1 MPKICFTLIFLFFSF
16 ADLLAQKEIK
26 NNNISAEIS
35 TEIEAIITAKSAK
48 SFNGMVLISENG
60 KVIYSKIIGFS
71 DADKKTPLK
80 ENDQF
85 VIGSISKQITAVL
98 VLREVEKKRLDL
110 HIPIRKYLPNL
121 TQTWADSVTTHHLLT
136 HTHGIT
142 ALDKPLSFSAG
153 TKYAYSQLGYEL
165 LSKIIEKTSGK
176 SFEMLSNALF
186 RKCKMNNSF
195 HPITSLEGIIPYK
208 NLVKGYTE
216 QENGALAFETKTMQN
231 HVAAGSFIS
240 TTEDLILWNKNLHN
254 GKLLSKKIYNTMI
267 TKQKNA
273 TREHPLFGKTDYGYG
288 ITIENLTGKPSQNK
302 LKLGQTGFAPGF
314 VSMNYYYPEKKISVI
329 VLCNVV
335 WDSQDLKKAFY
346 YHTEILRILN
356 KFVLN

>member
-1 MPKICFTLIFLFFSF
+1 
-16 ADLLAQKEIK
+16 
-26 NNNISAEIS
+26 
-35 TEIEAIITAKSAK
+35 
-48 SFNGMVLISENG
+48 
-60 KVIYSKIIGFS
+60 
-71 DADKKTPLK
+71 
-80 ENDQF
+80 
-85 VIGSISKQITAVL
+85 
-98 VLREVEKKRLDL
+98 L
-110 HIPIRKYLPNL
+110 HIPIRKYLPEL
-121 TQTWADSVTTHHLLT
+121 TQTWADSVTTHHLLI

-142 ALDKPLSFSAG
+142 ALDKALSFSAG

-165 LSKIIEKTSGK
+165 LAKITAKTSGK

-186 RKCKMNNSF
+186 KKCKMKNSF
-195 HPITSLEGIIPYK
+195 HPITNLATNPTTIIPYK

-216 QENGALAFETKTMQN
+216 QENGILLFETRTMQN

-254 GKLLSKKIYNTMI
+254 SKLLSEKMYNIMI

-288 ITIENLTGKPSQNK
+288 ITIENPAEKAPENV

-314 VSMNYYYPEKKISVI
+314 VSMNYYYPEKKRSVV
-329 VLCNVV
+329 VLSNVV

-346 YHTEILRILN
+346 YHTEILR
-356 KFVLN
+356 VLAK